1 MTLYCL
7 LLFLSWELKIYSLEW
22 NKCGFSCWAWKAANR
37 RTFASSPASLWKKK
51 KKVWLKRAVN
61 IKGLSSIN
69 KKGLTIPFV
78 FTNSS
83 VAISQPCV
91 TVLLFH
97 MATGEDLNSAWVA
110 GLSLIHLS
118 GTLCN
123 IKDLS
128 SQKCVA
134 ELKSS
139 VVSKSNWKSQAEAP
153 FSNLFSNAVTG
164 ISWFPAHLDMNSVFC
179 H

>member
-1 MTLYCL
+1 MVFHAKLEKL
-7 LLFLSWELKIYSLEW
+7 LIGEHLPLPLLPFE
-22 NKCGFSCWAWKAANR
+22 
-37 RTFASSPASLWKKK
+37 KKN

-61 IKGLSSIN
+61 IKGLPSIN

-97 MATGEDLNSAWVA
+97 MAAGEDLNSAWVA

-134 ELKSS
+134 ELKS
-139 VVSKSNWKSQAEAP
+139 
-153 FSNLFSNAVTG
+153 
-164 ISWFPAHLDMNSVFC
+164 
-179 H
+179 